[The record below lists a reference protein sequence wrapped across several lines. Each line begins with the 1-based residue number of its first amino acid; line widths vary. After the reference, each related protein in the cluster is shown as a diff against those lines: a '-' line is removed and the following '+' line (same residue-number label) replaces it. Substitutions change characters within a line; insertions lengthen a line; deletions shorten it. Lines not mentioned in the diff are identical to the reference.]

1 MQSTIQTT
9 YDTFSENLYTYTKE
23 VLEPL
28 QILWLIIT
36 LLLAVKYL
44 LKK

>member
-1 MQSTIQTT
+1 MTTTQTT
-9 YDTFSENLYTYTKE
+9 YDNFSENLYIYTNQ

-36 LLLAVKYL
+36 LLLATKYL